1 MDLEEHTLED
11 TLERRCAVCGAPLTE
26 AEIHAA
32 RETAGPFVC
41 TMHASEELPAQ
52 ADEQEGARTDG
63 GATDPSVE
71 P

>member
-11 TLERRCAVCGAPLTE
+11 QLERHCAACGTELTE

-32 RETAGPFVC
+32 RETAGPFLCSV
-41 TMHASEELPAQ
+41 HAAEVLPAHE
-52 ADEQEGARTDG
+52 DDQEGARSDG
-63 GATDPSVE
+63 GMADPESQ